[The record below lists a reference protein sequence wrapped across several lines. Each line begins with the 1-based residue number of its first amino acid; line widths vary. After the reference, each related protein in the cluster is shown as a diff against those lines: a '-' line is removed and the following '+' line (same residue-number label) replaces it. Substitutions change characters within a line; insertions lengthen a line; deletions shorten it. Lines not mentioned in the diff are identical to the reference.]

1 MKEVCVKKR
10 HFREN
15 TFIGILLVT
24 EKSSPTI
31 SLLSHIYT
39 HTHSHSFWRLLSYY
53 SNHDGAKQPVNLDN
67 FLSLKGPC
75 QAGHQSHFPL
85 MQSAS
90 ALGVT
95 RRHERQTVKY
105 FGVDSLRQV
114 NVQFY
119 QVSDRQSPQPSNSI
133 RFIMKHF
140 ALEYT
145 AALFKSF

>member
-1 MKEVCVKKR
+1 MLKR
-10 HFREN
+10 GTLEKTRLSESC
-15 TFIGILLVT
+15 LLLR
-24 EKSSPTI
+24 SHPQQI
-31 SLLSHIYT
+31 LLSHIYT

-95 RRHERQTVKY
+95 RRHERQMVKY

-114 NVQFY
+114 KVQFY